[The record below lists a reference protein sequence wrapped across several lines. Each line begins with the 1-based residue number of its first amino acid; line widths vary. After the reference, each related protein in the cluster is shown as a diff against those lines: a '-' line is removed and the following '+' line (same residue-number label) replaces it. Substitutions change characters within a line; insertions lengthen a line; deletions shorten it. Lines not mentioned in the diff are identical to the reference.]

1 MIQLYYRSGSG
12 NQSIAIWP
20 ETDSIY
26 FNNPSGSFSLSYS
39 QDLDRSSGS
48 IDLTLLNTPD
58 SVTPRLVFSLP
69 NNQVPQFSGYYTVTL
84 KENLTEG
91 VKKWGQETN
100 TWTSAAFKW
109 SDSSYIVNSREL
121 DVDRAWVSGSDQPS
135 FTQYVS
141 ADEDGTYTTY
151 HG

>member
-12 NQSIAIWP
+12 NQSKAIWP

-26 FNNPSGSFSLSYS
+26 YNNPSGSFSLSYS

-58 SVTPRLVFSLP
+58 LVTPRLVFSLA
-69 NNQVPQFSGYYTVTL
+69 NNKVPQFSGYYTVTL
-84 KENLTEG
+84 KENLTED
-91 VKKWGQETN
+91 VRTWGAEAIEWQAADF
-100 TWTSAAFKW
+100 TWA
-109 SDSSYIVNSREL
+109 SSTDVVSSRQL

>member
-1 MIQLYYRSGSG
+1 MIQLYYRSGST
-12 NQSIAIWP
+12 QSIAIWP
-20 ETDSIY
+20 EVDSIY
-26 FNNPSGSFSLSYS
+26 FNNPSGSFTLSYS

-58 SVTPRLVFSLP
+58 SITPRLVFNLP
-69 NNQVPQFSGYYTVTL
+69 NNQVPQYSGYYTVTL
-84 KENLTEG
+84 KEELTQETK
-91 VKKWGQETN
+91 VWGQTSD
-100 TWTSAAFKW
+100 TWTAADYAW
-109 SDSSYIVNSREL
+109 NASEEVTSTRTL
-121 DVDRAWVSGSDQPS
+121 DTDRAWVSGSDQPS

>member
-12 NQSIAIWP
+12 NQSKAIWP
-20 ETDSIY
+20 ETNSIY
-26 FNNPSGSFSLSYS
+26 YNNPSGSFSLSYS

-69 NNQVPQFSGYYTVTL
+69 NNQVPQYSGFYTVTL

-91 VKKWGQETN
+91 VKKWGQESS
-100 TWTSAAFKW
+100 TWTAASFKW
-109 SDSSYIVNSREL
+109 SDSSYIVTSREL
-121 DVDRAWVSGSDQPS
+121 DEDRAWVSGSDGTS
-135 FTQYVS
+135 FTSYIS
-141 ADEDGTYTTY
+141 SDEDGAYITY

>member
-1 MIQLYYRSGSG
+1 MIQVYYRSGSG

-48 IDLTLLNTPD
+48 IDLSLLNTPD

-69 NNQVPQFSGYYTVTL
+69 NNQVPQFSGFYTVTL
-84 KENLTEG
+84 KEELTQN
-91 VKKWGQETN
+91 VRTWGAESTQ
-100 TWTSAAFKW
+100 WQAADFAW
-109 SDSSYIVNSREL
+109 SSGTDVLVSREL
-121 DVDRAWVSGSDQPS
+121 DEDRAWVSGSDGTS
-135 FTQYVS
+135 FTSYVS
-141 ADEDGTYTTY
+141 SDEDGAYTTY